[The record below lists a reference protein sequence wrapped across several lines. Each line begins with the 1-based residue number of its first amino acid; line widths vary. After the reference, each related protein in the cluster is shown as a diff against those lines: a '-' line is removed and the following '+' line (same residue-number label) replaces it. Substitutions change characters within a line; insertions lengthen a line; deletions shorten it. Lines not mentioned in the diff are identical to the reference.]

1 MANES
6 KMSRRQFVGTAAAGA
21 AALGAV
27 AGVTTL
33 MPKAAAAPVA
43 AGATGRRLSPAV
55 RASAV
60 KRGGPIPVP
69 SNWSMSAD
77 VVVVGYGGAGGVS
90 AISAYEAGA
99 SVIILEKTP
108 SYASLGYTAANKA
121 RGGGGN
127 TTMNAGNCICASDPI
142 RAATYY
148 FQTSMG
154 NTPMDVC
161 EAQAWMEVE
170 DPAWCTAHGITF
182 TGGTGTPAAPTTTAE
197 FASIPGA
204 TGFQTMS
211 LSSGDVFFGELEAI
225 IQKMNIP
232 VLFNTP
238 ATDLIQDP
246 NTKEILGVQALANNS
261 EVLNIQ
267 ANKGVILTT
276 GSIEFNESLK
286 SMYYRNYPAHYY
298 GWPFCTGDGAIM
310 ASKVGAALWHMP
322 VRSEHILAW
331 FPYSTNPEVGPI
343 GYSVSVGAHA
353 IYVDKLG
360 NRFANES
367 LTSTVNFDLF
377 LDDYDINV
385 PWYTR
390 VPAFYITDSQ
400 GFASNFASGGGS
412 TTLPTYID
420 PRVKWSNATALA
432 NGWILQGPDIPT
444 LVATMNATTYVGLD
458 SPTTNPLATATIN
471 MAASNLEATI
481 ATWNTMVAAGKGDTV
496 FGRASSSM
504 GNITTPPYYAM
515 PLWPGG
521 PSAMGGPAR
530 NAMGQIID
538 IEGNP
543 IPRLYE
549 AGENGS
555 IDGMLCLGA
564 NNAAAIAWG
573 RISGGNAASESPWS

>member
-1 MANES
+1 
-6 KMSRRQFVGTAAAGA
+6 
-21 AALGAV
+21 
-27 AGVTTL
+27 
-33 MPKAAAAPVA
+33 MP
-43 AGATGRRLSPAV
+43 T
-55 RASAV
+55 
-60 KRGGPIPVP
+60 
-69 SNWSMSAD
+69 NWSQSAD

-99 SVIILEKTP
+99 SVLILEKTP
-108 SYASLGYTAANKA
+108 SYASLGYTAANGA

-127 TTMNAGNCICASDPI
+127 TTMNAGNCICASDPV

-148 FQTSMG
+148 YQTSMG

-161 EAQAWMEVE
+161 EAQAWMEIQ
-170 DPAWCTAHGITF
+170 DPAWCTAHKITF

-197 FASIPGA
+197 FTTLPGA

-211 LSSGDVFFGELEAI
+211 LASGDVFFGELEAI
-225 IQKMNIP
+225 IQKMGIP
-232 VLFNTP
+232 VLFNTR

-246 NTKEILGVQALANNS
+246 NTNEILGVQALANNS
-261 EVLNIQ
+261 EILNIK
-267 ANKGVILTT
+267 ANRGVILTT

-310 ASKVGAALWHMP
+310 ASKVGGALWHMP

-331 FPYSTNPEVGPI
+331 FPYSTNPEVGSI
-343 GYSVSVGAHA
+343 GYSVSVGSHA

-377 LDDYDINV
+377 LDEYDINV

-420 PRVKWSNATALA
+420 SRVKWTNAMALA

-444 LVATMNATTYVGLD
+444 LVATMNATTYVGID
-458 SPTTNPLATATIN
+458 PPSTSPLAAQTINMPAANLTATIN
-471 MAASNLEATI
+471 A
-481 ATWNTMVAAGKGDTV
+481 WNALVAAGKGDTV
-496 FGRASSSM
+496 FGRAASAM
-504 GNITTPPYYAM
+504 ANIAVPPYYAM

-521 PSAMGGPAR
+521 PSAMGGPVR
-530 NAMGQIID
+530 NAMGQVCD
-538 IEGNP
+538 IENNP

-573 RISGGNAASESPWS
+573 RISGGNAAAETPWS